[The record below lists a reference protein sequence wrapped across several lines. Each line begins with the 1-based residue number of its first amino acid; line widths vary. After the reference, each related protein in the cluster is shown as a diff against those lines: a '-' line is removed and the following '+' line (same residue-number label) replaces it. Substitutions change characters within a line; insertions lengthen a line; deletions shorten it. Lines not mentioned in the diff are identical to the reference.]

1 MPTNNIYPPGHQVP
15 PVVGEYCYYDSRIK
29 NTQSKYY
36 CTLIS
41 NDNSETIQRSV
52 NFSMSKNLTEF
63 IPFIT
68 NQGKIISIDHVN
80 EVNSEFYPNNLK

>member
-1 MPTNNIYPPGHQVP
+1 MPTNNIFPPGHHVP
-15 PVVGEYCYYDSRIK
+15 PVVGEYGYYDSRTK

-41 NDNSETIQRSV
+41 NDNSETHQRSV
-52 NFSMSKNLTEF
+52 NFSMPKNLTEF
-63 IPFIT
+63 IPFTT

-80 EVNSEFYPNNLK
+80 EVNSKFYPNNLK